1 MFMEEFSLYFNL
13 GLEHIADLTAYDHIL
28 FILTLTAV
36 YLLNQ
41 WKQILALVTAFTI
54 GHTLTLALATL
65 SIVNVSTDLI
75 EFLIPV
81 TIIITA
87 ITNII
92 VKKSTEVSI
101 KLQIMKY
108 TIALFFGLIHG
119 LGFSNY
125 LKSLLSTEDSLIKP
139 LFAFNLGIE
148 AGQLIIVGFV
158 ISLSIIFVKYIKTS
172 QREWN
177 LIISGAGLGI
187 SLIMALER
195 IFW

>member
-65 SIVNVSTDLI
+65 NIVNVSTDLI

-92 VKKSTEVSI
+92 VKKSAEVNI
-101 KLQIMKY
+101 RLQIIKY

-125 LKSLLSTEDSLIKP
+125 LRSLLSTKESLIKP

>member
-1 MFMEEFSLYFNL
+1 MEEFSLYFNL